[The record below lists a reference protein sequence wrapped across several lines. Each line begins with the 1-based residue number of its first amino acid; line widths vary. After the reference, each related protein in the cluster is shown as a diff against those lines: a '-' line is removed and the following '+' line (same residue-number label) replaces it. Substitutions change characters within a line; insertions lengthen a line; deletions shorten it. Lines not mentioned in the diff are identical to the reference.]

1 MRFEE
6 RVLGDLIVNFD
17 KRRIPLS
24 SRQRSL
30 RKGIYPYYG
39 ATSIMDYVDDYIF
52 EGQYILMGEDG
63 TVLDENGHPILQKA
77 EGKFWCNNHA
87 HVIRNTELITFNYL
101 YYLLKNTNVRPIVTG
116 AVQPKIS
123 QSNMNNLRVTIHKNI
138 HEQRKVASI
147 LTVLDDRI
155 ANNTAINKNLE
166 EQAQAIFKSWFVDFE
181 PFGGEMPSDWKYG
194 TLEDIADFFNGY
206 AFKSKELLNKPMP
219 NCYQVFKQGHI
230 NRGGGFNSSGTKS
243 WYPIEKSVKLH
254 RYILRRGDVLIAMTD
269 MKDNVAILGNTALMP
284 IDNQFIVNQRVGLLR
299 SNGYKGT
306 SYAYIYLLT
315 NNFDFVTDLRKRAN
329 SGVQVNLSSSA
340 IKESPILIANESV
353 NQKFNNVVE
362 PMLLCTMFNDIEN
375 QHLAALRDTLLPRL
389 MSGEIDVSSIEL

>member
-6 RVLGDLIVNFD
+6 HVLGDLIVNFD

-63 TVLDENGHPILQKA
+63 TVLDENGHPILQKV

-123 QSNMNNLRVTIHKNI
+123 QSNMNNLRITIHKNI

-166 EQAQAIFKSWFVDFE
+166 EQAQAIF
-181 PFGGEMPSDWKYG
+181 
-194 TLEDIADFFNGY
+194 ADFLASHQTSSVTVEDVVLTANTGADAIRKTPIVDYDTGVRCVRVGDLSNQRPVYEWGFTQVTPEIFTQYQLHKDDIVITRTASLGLNRLISEDLNAVYNNGLIRITVNQNMVY
-206 AFKSKELLNKPMP
+206 SLILFRQFQTANYRNYISRINSETSVRP
-219 NCYQVFKQGHI
+219 NMKINYLMKYKFDIPHI
-230 NRGGGFNSSGTKS
+230 SEQAKLIEILQ
-243 WYPIEKSVKLH
+243 PIFVAQEN
-254 RYILRRGDVLIAMTD
+254 
-269 MKDNVAILGNTALMP
+269 NVA
-284 IDNQFIVNQRVGLLR
+284 
-299 SNGYKGT
+299 
-306 SYAYIYLLT
+306 
-315 NNFDFVTDLRKRAN
+315 
-329 SGVQVNLSSSA
+329 
-340 IKESPILIANESV
+340 
-353 NQKFNNVVE
+353 
-362 PMLLCTMFNDIEN
+362 EN
-375 QHLAALRDTLLPRL
+375 QALSTLRDTLLPKL
-389 MSGEIDVSSIEL
+389 MSGEIDVSNIEI